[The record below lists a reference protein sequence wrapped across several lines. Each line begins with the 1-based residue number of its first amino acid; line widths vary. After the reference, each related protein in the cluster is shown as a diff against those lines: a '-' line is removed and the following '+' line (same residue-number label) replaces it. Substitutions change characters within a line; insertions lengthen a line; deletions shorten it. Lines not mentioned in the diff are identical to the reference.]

1 MRCLNNNFLQ
11 TLNQAWNDHQT
22 SMVMI
27 RDILMYMD
35 RVYVQQNEVDNV
47 YNLGLIIFR
56 DQVCSTDCCLRSCH
70 LINRLIIQTKVV
82 RYGRIRDH
90 LRETLLEMV
99 MLERRGEVIDH
110 LAIKNACQMLIILGI
125 ENRWVYEEDFER
137 PFLTQSAAF
146 YKMEAQ
152 KFLAENNAS
161 IYIKKVEVI

>member
-1 MRCLNNNFLQ
+1 M
-11 TLNQAWNDHQT
+11 
-22 SMVMI
+22 
-27 RDILMYMD
+27 
-35 RVYVQQNEVDNV
+35 
-47 YNLGLIIFR
+47 
-56 DQVCSTDCCLRSCH
+56 
-70 LINRLIIQTKVV
+70 V

-90 LRETLLEMV
+90 LRETLLDMV

-161 IYIKKVEVI
+161 IYIKKVEVIAGVFEIRNVFFINRKYFSRGSLRNQTVLNCIWIPKQSQESFKLLKMSLSKSICGQ